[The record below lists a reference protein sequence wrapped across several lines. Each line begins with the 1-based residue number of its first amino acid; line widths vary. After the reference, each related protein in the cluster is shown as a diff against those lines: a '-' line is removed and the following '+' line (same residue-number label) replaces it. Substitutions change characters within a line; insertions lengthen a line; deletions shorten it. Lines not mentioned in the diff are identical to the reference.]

1 MFKKLYNNIKTPV
14 LSAVDTVYNHPLVY
28 PIADPVYTITSNT
41 IQSYNHH
48 KVFRLGAALAYY
60 TIFSLP
66 ALIIV
71 IVGLVGFFLGEAAVH
86 GEVYLFLVEFVGPE
100 AAKQVENAVI
110 NIGTP
115 DTNWW
120 ATVIGVGVL
129 IFVATGVFYALQDTL
144 NHIFEVKSVPTRV
157 RVLEVLINRVLSL
170 GVVLSIGGLL
180 LLSIILNALLLET
193 SNFIGEN
200 KAFLHEK
207 LPSFIIPYMEY
218 LTDYFLVFLNLGI
231 SVFLVTLFF
240 AMLYKILPAVKLK
253 WKYIWLGAFFAAILF
268 WLGQLVMGIYL
279 SKTSVISAYGAA
291 GSIIVI
297 LIWVSYSSQL
307 IFLGAEFIIATCNYY
322 DEEIKPKKFAR
333 LLQNSRRKKIVKKI
347 VRQQL
352 EELSNNFLFDAPPS
366 YSILREMN
374 DMANIETIEKPPMP
388 PSPPDENP
396 QEEMKS
402 NKELGF
408 NADKNIDL
416 TDED

>member
-1 MFKKLYNNIKTPV
+1 MFKKLNNTIKNTILPIV
-14 LSAVDTVYNHPLVY
+14 HSAYNHPLVY

-86 GEVYLFLVEFVGPE
+86 GEVYIFLVEFVGPE

-157 RVLEVLINRVLSL
+157 RVLEVLINRILSL
-170 GVVLSIGGLL
+170 GVVVSIGGLL
-180 LLSIILNALLLET
+180 LLSIILNALLLEM
-193 SNFIGEN
+193 SNFIGGN
-200 KAFLHEK
+200 RAFLHEK
-207 LPSFIIPYMEY
+207 LPDFLIPYMDY

-240 AMLYKILPAVKLK
+240 AMLYKILPAVKLQ

-268 WLGQLVMGIYL
+268 WVGQLVMGIYL
-279 SKTSVISAYGAA
+279 SRTSVISAYGAA

-307 IFLGAEFIIATCNYY
+307 VFLGAEFIIATCNYY
-322 DEEIKPKKFAR
+322 DVEIKPKKFAIA
-333 LLQNSRRKKIVKKI
+333 LQKSRRKKVSKKMA
-347 VRQQL
+347 RQKL
-352 EELSNNFLFDAPPS
+352 EEQSNNFLIDAPPS
-366 YSILREMN
+366 YAILREMN
-374 DMANIETIEKPPMP
+374 DLTNIADLPT
-388 PSPPDENP
+388 PDTTQNPP
-396 QEEMKS
+396 QEETMS
-402 NKELGF
+402 NEELGF
-408 NADKNIDL
+408 NTDKNIDL
-416 TDED
+416 T

>member
-1 MFKKLYNNIKTPV
+1 MFKKLYHTIKNTVVPV
-14 LSAVDTVYNHPLVY
+14 VQAAYNHPLVY
-28 PIADPVYTITSNT
+28 PIADPIYSITSNT
-41 IQSYNHH
+41 IQSYSHH

-66 ALIIV
+66 AIIIV

-100 AAKQVENAVI
+100 AAEQVENAVI

-115 DTNWW
+115 ETNWW
-120 ATVIGVGVL
+120 ATVFGVGVL

-170 GVVLSIGGLL
+170 GVVVSIGGLL
-180 LLSIILNALLLET
+180 LLSIILNALLLEM
-193 SNFIGEN
+193 SNFIGGN
-200 KAFLHEK
+200 KVFLHER
-207 LPSFIIPYMEY
+207 LPDFLIPYMDY

-279 SKTSVISAYGAA
+279 SRTSVISAYGAA

-307 IFLGAEFIIATCNYY
+307 VFLGAEFIIATCNYY
-322 DEEIKPKKFAR
+322 EVEIKPKKFAR
-333 LLQNSRRKKIVKKI
+333 ALQRSRRKKVTPKI
-347 VRQQL
+347 ARQQL
-352 EELSNNFLFDAPPS
+352 EDLSNDFLIDAPPS
-366 YSILREMN
+366 YSTLREIN
-374 DMANIETIEKPPMP
+374 DMANIADL
-388 PSPPDENP
+388 PSPLISNIKEDNT
-396 QEEMKS
+396 QEEIQP
-402 NKELGF
+402 NEDFGF
-408 NADKNIDL
+408 NTDKNIDL
-416 TDED
+416 TKED

>member
-1 MFKKLYNNIKTPV
+1 MLKKFYHTIKNTIVP
-14 LSAVDTVYNHPLVY
+14 AVQATYNHPLVY

-66 ALIIV
+66 AIIIV

-115 DTNWW
+115 ETNWW
-120 ATVIGVGVL
+120 ATVFGVGVL

-170 GVVLSIGGLL
+170 GVVVSIGGLL
-180 LLSIILNALLLET
+180 LLSIILNALLLEM
-193 SNFIGEN
+193 SNFIGGN

-207 LPSFIIPYMEY
+207 LPDFLIPYMDY

-279 SKTSVISAYGAA
+279 SRTSVISAYGAA

-307 IFLGAEFIIATCNYY
+307 VFLGAEFIIATCNYY
-322 DEEIKPKKFAR
+322 EVEIKPKKFAR
-333 LLQNSRRKKIVKKI
+333 VLQRSRRKKVTKQIA
-347 VRQQL
+347 RQQL
-352 EELSNNFLFDAPPS
+352 EDLSNDFLIDAPPS
-366 YSILREMN
+366 YSTLREIN
-374 DMANIETIEKPPMP
+374 EMANIADF
-388 PSPPDENP
+388 PSPLTSDSVRDNS
-396 QEEMKS
+396 QEEIQS
-402 NKELGF
+402 NEDFGF
-408 NADKNIDL
+408 NTDKNIDL
-416 TDED
+416 TKED

>member
-1 MFKKLYNNIKTPV
+1 MFKKLITNIK
-14 LSAVDTVYNHPLVY
+14 STVVPIVKKTYNHPMIY
-28 PIADPVYTITSNT
+28 PFADPVYTIISNT
-41 IQSYNHH
+41 IRSYNEH

-86 GEVYLFLVEFVGPE
+86 GEVYLSLVEFVGPE

-120 ATVIGVGVL
+120 ATVIGIGVL

-144 NHIFEVKSVPTRV
+144 NHIFEVKPAPTRV
-157 RVLEVLINRVLSL
+157 RVFEVLINRILSL
-170 GVVLSIGGLL
+170 GVVLSVGGLL
-180 LLSIILNALLLET
+180 LLSIVLNALLLEM

-200 KAFLHEK
+200 KTFLHEN
-207 LPSFIIPYMEY
+207 LPKFIIPYMEY
-218 LTDYFLVFLNLGI
+218 LTDYFLVFLNLGV

-240 AMLYKILPAVKLK
+240 AMLYKILPAVRLK

-268 WLGQLVMGIYL
+268 WIGQLVMGIYL
-279 SKTSVISAYGAA
+279 SRTSVVSAYGAA

-307 IFLGAEFIIATCNYY
+307 IFLGAEFIIATCNYN
-322 DEEIKPKKFAR
+322 EVEIKPKKFAR
-333 LLQNSRRKKIVKKI
+333 ALQNSRRKKRVQQIT
-347 VRQQL
+347 RQQL
-352 EELSNNFLFDAPPS
+352 EELSNEFLIDAPPS
-366 YSILREMN
+366 YEKLREIN
-374 DMANIETIEKPPMP
+374 ELVNTAIPPTTPSYDIEET
-388 PSPPDENP
+388 SS
-396 QEEMKS
+396 EEEIKS
-402 NKELGF
+402 NEELGF
-408 NADKNIDL
+408 NSDKNIDL
-416 TDED
+416 TK

>member
-1 MFKKLYNNIKTPV
+1 MFKKLYHTVKNTILPI
-14 LSAVDTVYNHPLVY
+14 VDSVYKHPLVY

-41 IQSYNHH
+41 IQSYNQH

-115 DTNWW
+115 ETNWW

-144 NHIFEVKSVPTRV
+144 NHIFEVQSVPTRV
-157 RVLEVLINRVLSL
+157 RLLEVLINRILSL
-170 GVVLSIGGLL
+170 GVVVSIGGLL
-180 LLSIILNALLLET
+180 LLSIILNALLLEM
-193 SNFIGEN
+193 SNFIGNNE
-200 KAFLHEK
+200 AFLHDK
-207 LPSFIIPYMEY
+207 LPNFIIPYMEY

-253 WKYIWLGAFFAAILF
+253 WKYIWLGAFFAAVLF
-268 WLGQLVMGIYL
+268 WFGQLIMGIYL
-279 SKTSVISAYGAA
+279 SRTSVISAYGAA

-307 IFLGAEFIIATCNYY
+307 VFLGAEFIIATCNYY
-322 DEEIKPKKFAR
+322 DVEIKPKKFAIA
-333 LLQNSRRKKIVKKI
+333 LQKSRRKKVIKQI
-347 VRQQL
+347 ARQQL
-352 EELSNNFLFDAPPS
+352 EELSSNFLIDAPPS
-366 YSILREMN
+366 FSTIRAIN
-374 DMANIETIEKPPMP
+374 DMTNITDAEN
-388 PSPPDENP
+388 SPVVKTEDENP
-396 QEEMKS
+396 TEEIKS

-408 NADKNIDL
+408 NTDKNIDL
-416 TDED
+416 TQDD